1 MKPATSLLTSLAAS
15 AALIATAAIAQPAR
29 EGGKRVTTTLSGA
42 NEVPPTSET
51 ATGTAE
57 ITINPGQGRVCW
69 EITTSGFDLATESF
83 TGAHI
88 HSGLPGANGGIVVHL
103 TATLNGTSTGC
114 TTTVQPG
121 GATLSRSLLDA
132 IRKSPQ
138 AFYVNVHTNVF
149 PGGAIRG
156 QLG

>member
-1 MKPATSLLTSLAAS
+1 MTARAQLALSFLAS
-15 AALIATAAIAQPAR
+15 AALIGTAIAAPVH
-29 EGGKRVTTTLSGA
+29 ESGKRLTTALSGA

-51 ATGTAE
+51 ATGTA
-57 ITINPGQGRVCW
+57 TVWVNAGQGRVCW
-69 EITTSGFDLATESF
+69 EITTTPFSAGTTTI

-88 HSGLPGANGGIVVHL
+88 HSGVPGQNGGIVVHL
-103 TATLNGTSTGC
+103 TATLNGTSSGC

-121 GATLSRSLLDA
+121 GATLSPGLLDA

-138 AFYVNVHTNVF
+138 AFYVNVHTNLF